1 MSPID
6 FAALAGITVLDPQG
20 NDVARASLWADRPV
34 ALALVR
40 HFG

>member
-1 MSPID
+1 MLSID
-6 FAALAGITVLDPQG
+6 SAGLIVLDPED
-20 NDVARASLWADRPV
+20 NDIALASLWADRPV